1 MCGDIHHGQRHDHA
15 VRTVGRELLLE
26 RVRPVSGQP
35 EQAAVVE
42 VYKIDTPKGGVFYM
56 RKEDWETRRSKD
68 DVPLC
73 NVAGQ
78 PVPAGQRAKLREFY
92 ILASKLTLVVVS
104 ASVHERTSA
113 DASEYLPPPAVE
125 ASENLTL

>member
-1 MCGDIHHGQRHDHA
+1 
-15 VRTVGRELLLE
+15 
-26 RVRPVSGQP
+26 
-35 EQAAVVE
+35 
-42 VYKIDTPKGGVFYM
+42 M

-73 NVAGQ
+73 DVAGQ
-78 PVPAGQRAKLREFY
+78 PVPAGQRAKLREFH
-92 ILASKLTLVVVS
+92 ILESKRTLFVAS
-104 ASVHERTSA
+104 ASAHERTSI